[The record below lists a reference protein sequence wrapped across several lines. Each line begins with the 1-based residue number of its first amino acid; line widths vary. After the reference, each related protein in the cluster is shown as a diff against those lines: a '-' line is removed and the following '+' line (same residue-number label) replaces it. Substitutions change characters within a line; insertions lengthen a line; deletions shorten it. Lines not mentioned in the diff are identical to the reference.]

1 MENFLKEPVNLE
13 IFALKTLLTL
23 NWLKIDFKFSKIFD
37 MLHATNPVVLQ
48 KIIPIEVD
56 YDAYDLN
63 LDPEALERIHTEV
76 QVALIPFLSK
86 NLSQLWPFVT
96 HR

>member
-1 MENFLKEPVNLE
+1 
-13 IFALKTLLTL
+13 
-23 NWLKIDFKFSKIFD
+23 

-86 NLSQLWPFVT
+86 NLSQL
-96 HR
+96 